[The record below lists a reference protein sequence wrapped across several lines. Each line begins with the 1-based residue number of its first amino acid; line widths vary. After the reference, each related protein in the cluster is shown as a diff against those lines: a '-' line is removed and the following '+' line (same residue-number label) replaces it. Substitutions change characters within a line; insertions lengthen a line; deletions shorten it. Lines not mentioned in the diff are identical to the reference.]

1 MEVQLINYTENP
13 EKTIAQA
20 ARLCYSSKTIQE
32 IADFFDKEK
41 QVKFIDKIMRL
52 GHYSV
57 LEHASF
63 TFGIEG
69 ISRVASHQFV
79 RHRIASFSQ
88 RSQRYVKIGKKDQVI
103 IPRKIQDDKNLLIK
117 FKDLLAKN
125 HDLYQE
131 MVEKGIPAEDA
142 RYILP
147 QSINTSLIFTANARE
162 LMHFFRLRCCSRAQ
176 WEIREVAIEML
187 KMVKKIAPIV
197 FKNAGPPC
205 LIGLCPEGEMSCGH
219 PWKNH

>member
-125 HDLYQE
+125 HDLYQI
-131 MVEKGIPAEDA
+131 G
-142 RYILP
+142 
-147 QSINTSLIFTANARE
+147 
-162 LMHFFRLRCCSRAQ
+162 RAH
-176 WEIREVAIEML
+176 V
-187 KMVKKIAPIV
+187 
-197 FKNAGPPC
+197 
-205 LIGLCPEGEMSCGH
+205 
-219 PWKNH
+219 